1 MIVPQASKIQHTTT
15 IKPAQKIGLYRYLDF
30 SYNRYDPDEFSVDEI
45 GVENDALLKQFN
57 SMINNYLPCLPHSLY
72 EKYIGHIVI
81 GNLEISRLYR
91 IKDDSIELE
100 KLLQEP
106 YKESLEKLMSQ
117 LREVIVDDQTME
129 KLKNIEGIAPYL
141 AEDNEKG
148 TSTYSLETLTKSVE
162 RSSEREQDTRL
173 GHSRES
179 GNPVLLG
186 PLKITD
192 LHVMRMGSEG
202 TNNWTFVKIETDAGI
217 CG

>member
-1 MIVPQASKIQHTTT
+1 MKLGQILDILEKRYSRETLGGLYSKESYERATDRRKIIRTIWKDVIVPQASKIQHTTT
-15 IKPAQKIGLYRYLDF
+15 IKPAQKIGLYRYFDF

-72 EKYIGHIVI
+72 KKYIGHIVI

-129 KLKNIEGIAPYL
+129 KLK
-141 AEDNEKG
+141 K
-148 TSTYSLETLTKSVE
+148 
-162 RSSEREQDTRL
+162 
-173 GHSRES
+173 H
-179 GNPVLLG
+179 
-186 PLKITD
+186 
-192 LHVMRMGSEG
+192 
-202 TNNWTFVKIETDAGI
+202 
-217 CG
+217 